1 MVKTFLLIINFMK
14 HSLLWKL
21 VAISRFK
28 FSGIYEMHIRTG
40 CKGFFPENVFA
51 SLALIITVRLFWQ
64 LGRDHLTLGRDQWLW
79 EETND
84 GWKRQMTNWKRQ
96 LFLNGDRLFDN
107 GKDYCRIGKTSPPY
121 LMDTNHKKNSSEWV
135 GARVAQSLCERK
147 KDRAKQTFTPSDR
160 VLRPRPN
167 RTTPAGPEVQ
177 AVSGVIATVKSGSKK
192 IQSIIQPEVNP
203 NRKRNSR
210 THISKINYW
219 F

>member
-1 MVKTFLLIINFMK
+1 MTNCKTFLGNLRIQNIFWCPHHSGFLTDIYIYMYWFAMVKTFLLIINFMK

-21 VAISRFK
+21 IAISHFK
-28 FSGIYEMHIRTG
+28 FSGIYELHIRTG

-107 GKDYCRIGKTSPPY
+107 GKDYWRIGKTSPPY
-121 LMDTNHKKNSSEWV
+121 LMDTNHKK
-135 GARVAQSLCERK
+135 K
-147 KDRAKQTFTPSDR
+147 
-160 VLRPRPN
+160 
-167 RTTPAGPEVQ
+167 
-177 AVSGVIATVKSGSKK
+177 
-192 IQSIIQPEVNP
+192 
-203 NRKRNSR
+203 
-210 THISKINYW
+210 
-219 F
+219 